1 MKRRGYMHILP
12 SLILLSL
19 FSLYGCAGSADVS
32 RDDSRTVAAE
42 KQNIQKAEPEPAE
55 PSIQKENGSDTPD
68 TYEMD
73 QVKYDE
79 TKKDLAV
86 LVEEINLIIADKNY
100 DRWLTHLTKDY
111 IEYYSDPETLH
122 ELSQSP
128 LMIKYNI
135 KLRTLRDYFSYVVVA
150 SRKDVRIDNIKPLSE
165 NKVKA
170 HMMVNNEPIVVY
182 TLEKVDERWKITK

>member
-1 MKRRGYMHILP
+1 MLILS
-12 SLILLSL
+12 SLILLL
-19 FSLYGCAGSADVS
+19 FSLYGCAGSVDVS

-42 KQNIQKAEPEPAE
+42 KQNIQKAEPEAAE
-55 PSIQKENGSDTPD
+55 PSVQKENGSD

-73 QVKYDE
+73 QVKYEE

-86 LVEEINLIIADKNY
+86 LVEEINRIIADKNY

-150 SRKDVRIDNIKPLSE
+150 SRKDVRIDDIKPMSE